1 MNKRGYEN
9 RKKMDKKVRQYR
21 SRQGRSDNSYSESAK
36 VIGYAA
42 LILFSLMLGFS
53 LYELIW

>member
-9 RKKMDKKVRQYR
+9 RKKMAKKVRQYR
-21 SRQGRSDNSYSESAK
+21 SRQGRSDNNYSESAK

-42 LILFSLMLGFS
+42 LILFSLMFGFS